1 MQKVKSLVAA
11 LFMVG
16 ILSFGVSLTSSAADV
31 VVVKSSCSICPTTKT
46 VIVNYGPPQCILD
59 KTCVY
64 LQHADQCVLNC
75 GLPDCGGCCGSSPVT
90 VVTIK

>member
-1 MQKVKSLVAA
+1 MLRLKMLVVFI
-11 LFMVG
+11 FMVG
-16 ILSFGVSLTSSAADV
+16 VLLFSSISAYSADV

-75 GLPDCGGCCGSSPVT
+75 GLPDCGGCCGNTASQVI
-90 VVTIK
+90 VIK